1 MMNAIVDH
9 ELLAEN
15 IAERLRSL
23 RLLRVKD
30 AAAKIGVS
38 RSQFYELRKEC
49 ADFPDQITFDAAG
62 ISGYYEHELDEW
74 MRRNGRR

>member
-1 MMNAIVDH
+1 MSVIVDH
-9 ELLAEN
+9 DLLAAN
-15 IAERLRSL
+15 IAERLRP
-23 RLLRVKD
+23 LRVLRAKE
-30 AAAKIGVS
+30 AATKIGVS

-49 ADFPDQITFDAAG
+49 RDFPAQVTFDAAG